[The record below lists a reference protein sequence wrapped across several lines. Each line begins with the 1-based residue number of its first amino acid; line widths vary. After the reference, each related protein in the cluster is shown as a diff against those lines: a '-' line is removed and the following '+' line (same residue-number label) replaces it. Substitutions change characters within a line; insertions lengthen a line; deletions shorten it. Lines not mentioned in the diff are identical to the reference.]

1 MTLYGL
7 LRRPTIKIAINRP
20 NVAPVPPKF
29 TNESKKGQYKE
40 LLYLLLKLLM
50 FASIAGTLIVCI
62 NGSTMLAPCKP
73 KNHKNGVMKANNNAD
88 G

>member
-1 MTLYGL
+1 MLPL
-7 LRRPTIKIAINRP
+7 FHLSFLQMNQRK
-20 NVAPVPPKF
+20 VCL
-29 TNESKKGQYKE
+29 QCKE
-40 LLYLLLKLLM
+40 LLLPASKALM

-62 NGSTMLAPCKP
+62 NRGQIHVGTIAKP